1 MAWAVYVLPCGE
13 RDVLM
18 IEEQITEC
26 IFKQSPG
33 ARKRGVRRDEPLL
46 QNGILDSLGVLEL
59 VSYLE
64 QEFGIVVEDDDMA
77 PENFQTIERIAT
89 FVTQKQNR

>member
-1 MAWAVYVLPCGE
+1 MDIP
-13 RDVLM
+13 M
-18 IEEQITEC
+18 IEDQITEC

-64 QEFGIVVEDDDMA
+64 REFGITVEDEDMA

-89 FVTQKQNR
+89 FIAEKQNR